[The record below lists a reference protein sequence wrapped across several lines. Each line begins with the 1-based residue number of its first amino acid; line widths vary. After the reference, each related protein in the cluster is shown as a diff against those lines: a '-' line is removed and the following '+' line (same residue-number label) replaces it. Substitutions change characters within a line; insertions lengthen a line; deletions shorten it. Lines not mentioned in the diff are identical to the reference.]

1 MIARAYAS
9 LKVVLFQNLS
19 KAVVTAMSIEL
30 RMVAPEDHGFLYS
43 VYASTRADEM
53 RLVNWD
59 TRQTETFLRMQFGAQ
74 LAFYAEHYP
83 NARYQIILLD
93 GQRAGRLYTDWWASE
108 IRIMDIALLPEYR
121 GRGIGSTVLHTILE
135 EARAIN
141 LPVTIHVERF
151 NPALRWYAG
160 LGFRQ
165 QEDKGV
171 YLLMAWDPQHT
182 ERTAYVGQATKF
194 QFSASPQPVVSHP
207 GYGQ

>member
-1 MIARAYAS
+1 
-9 LKVVLFQNLS
+9 
-19 KAVVTAMSIEL
+19 MSIKL
-30 RMVAPEDHGFLYS
+30 RTAGPEDQDFLYS

-53 RLVNWD
+53 RLAQWD
-59 TRQTETFLRMQFGAQ
+59 IGQAEAFLRMQFDAQ
-74 LAFYAEHYP
+74 RAFYAEHYP

-93 GQRAGRLYTDWWASE
+93 DQRVGRLYVDRWASE
-108 IRIMDIALLPEYR
+108 IRIMDIALLPAYR
-121 GRGIGSTVLHTILE
+121 GRGIGSTLLNTVFE
-135 EARAIN
+135 EARASD

-182 ERTAYVGQATKF
+182 ERTAYAGQATQF
-194 QFSASPQPVVSHP
+194 QFSASPQPAVSHP
-207 GYGQ
+207 AYGQ